1 MAEIKST
8 TNYDMF
14 KRLPMNRAPFERH
27 ILRLMAAIDK
37 QNCLSSCPIIVD
49 KEMQVIDGGHRL
61 EAARRLGVPIYYTV
75 MEHATPEDM
84 VRLNEA
90 TMRWTNED
98 FLNFFMESGN
108 RNYAELHNFMLKYD
122 ITLKLALR
130 LLVGGKSHDFMKAF
144 KLGQFHFNSE
154 KVEAAKLHLNQIAEV
169 QSYIKERRPSNCTF
183 VRQTHFASA
192 LLEFLSHPDVLY
204 HQFLKNLAVKYK
216 ILGPETSAGA
226 FIEKLEEIYNFRNQS
241 PISIS

>member
-8 TNYDMF
+8 TNYEIF
-14 KRLPMNRAPFERH
+14 KKLPMNRAPFERH
-27 ILRLMAAIDK
+27 ILRLMASIEK

-61 EAARRLGVPIYYTV
+61 EAARRLGVPIFYTV
-75 MEHATPEDM
+75 MESATPEAM

-108 RNYAELHNFMLKYD
+108 RNYAELHLFMLKYD

-130 LLVGGKSHDFMKAF
+130 LLVGGKSHEFMKAF
-144 KLGQFHFNSE
+144 KLGQFHFSLE
-154 KVEAAKLHLNQIAEV
+154 KVDSAKLRLNQIAEV
-169 QSYIKERRPSNCTF
+169 QSYIKERRPSDCSF
-183 VRQTHFASA
+183 VNQTHFASA
-192 LLEFLSHPDVLY
+192 LLEFLSHPDVSY
-204 HQFLKNLAVKYK
+204 QQFLKNLAFRCK
-216 ILGPETSAGA
+216 ILGPETSSRG

-241 PISIS
+241 PISVA